1 MTTPNALFTAVH
13 AVGFE
18 LPTNSVSVNVDSSQ
32 LEQLCEKLSPLF
44 ERSKLKHS
52 QHSDLQLLLGLFTL
66 HHEKLLHQLNAQQE
80 SLLAM
85 QRVIDGSLENKHAAA
100 FKSPLIIEFWLTMH
114 LWLFVQGQLEMD
126 YSLANDY
133 ATEGSLLLVSFTPV
147 SADELRCEWN
157 ESFYKGSNILKEFA
171 GGNKGIRG
179 WLAKVFK

>member
-1 MTTPNALFTAVH
+1 MTTPNALFNAVQ
-13 AVGFE
+13 ATGFK
-18 LPTNSVSVNVDSSQ
+18 LSTKSVSVNVDASQ

-52 QHSDLQLLLGLFTL
+52 QHTDLQLLLGLFTL
-66 HHEKLLHQLNAQQE
+66 HHEKLLHQLNSQQQ

-85 QRVIDGSLENKHAAA
+85 QSVIDESLEDKHAAA
-100 FKSPLIIEFWLTMH
+100 FKAPLVIEFWLTMH

-133 ATEGSLLLVSFTPV
+133 ATEASQLLVSFTPV

-157 ESFYKGSNILKEFA
+157 ESFYKGGNILKEFA
-171 GGNKGIRG
+171 GDSNGILG
-179 WLAKVFK
+179 WITKLFK